1 MRTIPRRH
9 GEPCWQGVVAD
20 LLVVVPV
27 PQASLPLVGGIGM
40 STSNAFIGGIST
52 TGTVDQ

>member
-1 MRTIPRRH
+1 
-9 GEPCWQGVVAD
+9 
-20 LLVVVPV
+20 
-27 PQASLPLVGGIGM
+27 LVGGIGM